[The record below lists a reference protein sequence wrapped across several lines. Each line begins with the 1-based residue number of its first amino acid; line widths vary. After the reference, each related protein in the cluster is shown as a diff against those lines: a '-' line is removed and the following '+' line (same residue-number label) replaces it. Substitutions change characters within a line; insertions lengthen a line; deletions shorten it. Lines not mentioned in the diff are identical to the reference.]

1 MADHVLVYLEAY
13 ACDDNGDGPRWAR
26 LSVDAAFL
34 ARVSYLAALVEAHR
48 LASVNT
54 YDAPEAW
61 DGEAELRLRN
71 HALVVSGGD
80 FWFEA
85 HPKHATYHVE
95 TRMVDVREF
104 VATVGEALERGGTDP
119 VLYFGNEDAA
129 AVAHE
134 AEEERRAEASH
145 G

>member
-13 ACDDNGDGPRWAR
+13 ACDDNGDGPRCAR

-34 ARVSYLAALVEAHR
+34 ARISYLAALVEAHR

-54 YDAPEAW
+54 YDSPEAW
-61 DGEAELRLRN
+61 EGEAELRLRN
-71 HALVVSGGD
+71 DALVVSGGD

-85 HPKHATYHVE
+85 HPKHANYHVE

-104 VATVGEALERGGTDP
+104 VATVGEALERCASAP
-119 VLYFGNEDAA
+119 VLCFGNEDAA